1 MKPPTSTEFPLSYIR
16 DCSHVDY
23 LTVPAMLNDTERKS
37 HVPDCDIPDILQ
49 IFLTLKILSREVSEN
64 HLYAYSV
71 IAVQDDFFV
80 LSDCFHD

>member
-23 LTVPAMLNDTERKS
+23 LTVPAMLNDTGRKS

-49 IFLTLKILSREVSEN
+49 IFLTLKILSREVSEIIFM
-64 HLYAYSV
+64 LIPSLLCKMIFRSV
-71 IAVQDDFFV
+71 
-80 LSDCFHD
+80 